1 MIFAAIAIAAAAAP
15 PPALQPFVFLTGHCW
30 RTTLK
35 EGPTDTH
42 CFTVEGSTIR
52 DRHNVRKDG
61 KVIYSGTAIFSVK
74 GGRLHYVYD
83 GSAGVHDEG
92 LMHSSDD
99 KIEFDDTDKT
109 GSETF
114 WRRVD
119 ATHYEDVTHAP
130 PELQHFESR
139 KLFELVGDE
148 KP

>member
-1 MIFAAIAIAAAAAP
+1 MILALFLAAAAGP
-15 PPALQPFVFLTGHCW
+15 PPALQPLQFLVGHCW

-42 CFTVEGSTIR
+42 CFSANGAEIR
-52 DRHNVRKDG
+52 DRHQVRKEG
-61 KVIYSGTAIFSVK
+61 KVIYTGASVFSVK
-74 GGRLHYVYD
+74 DARLHYVYD

-92 LMHSSDD
+92 WMHAVGD

-114 WRRVD
+114 WRQID

-139 KLFELVGDE
+139 KLFTLVEDE
-148 KP
+148 RP